1 MKLFTANDIRTIDAE
16 TIKAEGITSLN
27 LMERAAS
34 AVAFEVISRWAP
46 SQRIVIFAGPGN
58 NGGDALA
65 VARLLIDQGFRPEV
79 VLFNTKGTL
88 SPDCEA
94 NRDRLNKME
103 YEAFQ
108 EVTKSFKM
116 PEISSSDVVIDGLF
130 GLGLSSSLRGGYTT
144 LARTISDSGAYVVS
158 IDMPS
163 GLFADNNST
172 NIRNKIVHA
181 NLTLTFQFPKLAF
194 FFRENNEC
202 LGQWKVLDIN
212 LNSDA
217 IRRTPSMHYLIDR
230 RGVKEALRPRNPFSD
245 KNDYGRLLIVA
256 GSLGMTGAA
265 ILTARAALRTGVG
278 LVSVHAPGC
287 CYIPLQTAVPEAI
300 VDQDKD
306 SCHTSEIIADK
317 RYTVALGPG
326 ISTHPLTA
334 TAIESFLRQATSP
347 VVLDADALNCI
358 AEHRSL
364 LNIIPQGSIITP
376 HQREFDRLFG
386 DFYNDEERFGR
397 ALEMAKFLKIVIV
410 LKGHYSFVFRP
421 DGKVFIN
428 NTGNPGMATAG
439 SGDVL
444 TGIIAAL
451 LAQRY
456 RSDMAASLGVFIHG
470 LAGNI
475 AAQRF
480 GEWSMTAGDIVDC
493 VAPAIKDILEK
504 D

>member
-1 MKLFTANDIRTIDAE
+1 
-16 TIKAEGITSLN
+16 
-27 LMERAAS
+27 
-34 AVAFEVISRWAP
+34 
-46 SQRIVIFAGPGN
+46 
-58 NGGDALA
+58 
-65 VARLLIDQGFRPEV
+65 
-79 VLFNTKGTL
+79 
-88 SPDCEA
+88 
-94 NRDRLNKME
+94 
-103 YEAFQ
+103 
-108 EVTKSFKM
+108 
-116 PEISSSDVVIDGLF
+116 
-130 GLGLSSSLRGGYTT
+130 
-144 LARTISDSGAYVVS
+144 
-158 IDMPS
+158 
-163 GLFADNNST
+163 
-172 NIRNKIVHA
+172 
-181 NLTLTFQFPKLAF
+181 
-194 FFRENNEC
+194 
-202 LGQWKVLDIN
+202 
-212 LNSDA
+212 
-217 IRRTPSMHYLIDR
+217 
-230 RGVKEALRPRNPFSD
+230 
-245 KNDYGRLLIVA
+245 
-256 GSLGMTGAA
+256 MTGAA

-306 SCHTSEIIADK
+306 SCHPSEIIADK

-475 AAQRF
+475 
-480 GEWSMTAGDIVDC
+480 VDC